1 MEQEKIESAKVAEER
16 FRWIVTYGVSGDLR
30 FISHHDT
37 LRLFQRALARA
48 AIPVRYSAGF
58 NPRPRMTIPLPRPV
72 GIASDDEALI
82 YETTEPA
89 EAEAMFA
96 TLSRQMPEGLRLA
109 RLIRLDRGAA
119 VQPAAVRYR
128 IDPPSPPIEDL
139 AARVEGILQADVVR
153 VERESPKKATR
164 QSVNIRPYIDKIVLD
179 GGAVHVTLLITPGG
193 TAKPAEV
200 AAILGYGAKHVN
212 HLIRRLEIQWK

>member
-1 MEQEKIESAKVAEER
+1 MEQGKIESASKAEER
-16 FRWIVTYGVSGDLR
+16 FRWIVTYSVFGDLR

-48 AIPVRYSAGF
+48 AIPVRYSEGF
-58 NPRPRMTIPLPRPV
+58 NPRPRTTIPLPRPV

-82 YETTEPA
+82 FETTGPA
-89 EAEAMFA
+89 DAEAMLA
-96 TLSRQMPEGLRLA
+96 ALSRQTPEGLRLL
-109 RLIRLDRGAA
+109 RLARLDRDTPT
-119 VQPAAVRYR
+119 QPSVVRYR
-128 IDPPSPPIEDL
+128 LEPASPPIEDL
-139 AARVEGILQADVVR
+139 PARVQGILQSDVVR

-179 GGAVHVTLLITPGG
+179 GGAVDMTLFITPGG